1 LAQVQQT
8 ATRQTAAETPR
19 ANPAQRESGAVVVE
33 IYDQIYQLSGTDSA
47 YIERLASMVDSKM
60 RAVSAHG
67 ATVDSLRV
75 AVLAALNIADE
86 LIATQARHDKLAAT
100 QGAASS
106 TVQAAVQSRA
116 DSLMGMLDEVLETRK
131 AG

>member
-1 LAQVQQT
+1 LAQAQQT
-8 ATRQTAAETPR
+8 APRQTAAETSH
-19 ANPAQRESGAVVVE
+19 ANLAPRESGAVVVE
-33 IYDQIYQLSGTDSA
+33 IYDQIYQLSGTDPA
-47 YIERLASMVDSKM
+47 YIERLATLVDSKM

>member
-1 LAQVQQT
+1 MSKAAVAQSV
-8 ATRQTAAETPR
+8 R
-19 ANPAQRESGAVVVE
+19 VE
-33 IYDQIYQLSGTDSA
+33 IYDQVYNLRGEDA
-47 YIERLASMVDSKM
+47 EYYIKLAEYVDTKM

-86 LIATQARHDKLAAT
+86 LQTLKKRYESFSGDTNLAEL
-100 QGAASS
+100 S
-106 TVQAAVQSRA
+106 
-116 DSLMGMLDEVLETRK
+116 GMLDRVLESERR